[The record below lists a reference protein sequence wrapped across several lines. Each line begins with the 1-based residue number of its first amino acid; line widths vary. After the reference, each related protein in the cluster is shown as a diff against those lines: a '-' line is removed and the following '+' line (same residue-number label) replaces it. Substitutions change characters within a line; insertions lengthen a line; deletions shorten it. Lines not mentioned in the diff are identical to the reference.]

1 MSQHLTKA
9 TQRRWAGVAAALVL
23 FTSAAVSAADPGASE
38 WARADE
44 SAVRLISA
52 VSAVGAAAEL
62 RIGLEFALQPHWKT
76 YWRSPGDAGFPV
88 TVEWAGSRNVAAAE
102 MSWPVPHRI
111 SVSGLET
118 FGYEDQVVFPI
129 VVRPQTPGQPIVVNA
144 QVNYLACSEICIPR
158 NAQLRLE
165 LPAGTAAPTD
175 HAQLINRFLAQV
187 PGDGARLGISLDRV
201 ALGGTVE
208 HPTLEVNAF
217 SAVTPFETPDVIV
230 EGPSGFYFSAPSVGI
245 TDTGRNA
252 RFEIPITIDKGAP
265 PLKDAALTLTLVD
278 GVRGVE
284 QKLVAGVGVDGPG
297 RIEIIPLEPVPSA
310 SRLVTMLLVALLGGL
325 ILNVMPC
332 VLPVL
337 SLKLL
342 GLIGHDGE
350 NQRHVRLGFLAS
362 AAGILVAFAGLAA
375 VLVALKGMG
384 SAVGW
389 GIQFQQPWFL
399 IAMMLLLTLFA
410 ANLWGWFEIPVPAFV
425 GRLAGIGSHA
435 TLAGQFGTGV
445 FATLLATPCSAPF
458 VGTAVAFALARGPLE
473 IFAIFLALGVGF
485 GAPYFL
491 VAALPAIAQLLPRP
505 GRWMIVL
512 RRILGLLL
520 AGTAVW
526 LLTILAGTLGPAAVW
541 VIVGLVLAMAAA
553 LWAAHRLPAALRPAS
568 PIAVIAM
575 ALAAFAVPAQIAT
588 SRPPPDVGTPAGFWK
603 PFDQA
608 AVARL
613 VGEGKTV
620 FVDVTADWCV
630 TCIVNKRLILESTA
644 VNARLTAAN
653 VLAMQADWTRPDDSI
668 ARFLAANNRYGIPF
682 NAVYGPGAPAGIVL
696 PELLTEHAVL
706 DALAKA
712 AGG

>member
-1 MSQHLTKA
+1 MSQRLTKA
-9 TQRRWAGVAAALVL
+9 AWRHRVAAVAAFVL
-23 FTSAAVSAADPGASE
+23 LACGAARAADSGASE

-52 VSAVGAAAEL
+52 TAAVGSAAQL
-62 RIGLEFALQPHWKT
+62 RAGLEFALQPGWKT

-88 TVEWAGSRNVAAAE
+88 TVDWAGSRNVAAAQ
-102 MSWPVPHRI
+102 MAWPAPHRF
-111 SVSGLET
+111 SLFGLET
-118 FGYEDQVVFPI
+118 FGYKDQVVFPI
-129 VVRPQTPGQPIVVNA
+129 AVRPETAGQPVVLNA
-144 QVNYLACSEICIPR
+144 KVNYLVCAEICIPHD
-158 NAQLRLE
+158 AQLRLE
-165 LPAGTAAPTD
+165 LPSGPAAPTNQ
-175 HAQLINRFLAQV
+175 AQLINRFVAQV
-187 PGDGARLGISLDRV
+187 PGDGALQGLSLDRV
-201 ALGGTVE
+201 ALAFWNGKPMLQVE
-208 HPTLEVNAF
+208 ASSTIA
-217 SAVTPFETPDVIV
+217 PFVAPDVIV
-230 EGPSGFYFSAPSVGI
+230 EAPTGLYFGTPQASIWETHA
-245 TDTGRNA
+245 TFRL
-252 RFEIPITIDKGAP
+252 PITISDGAP

-278 GVRGVE
+278 GVRGLE
-284 QKLVAGVGVDGPG
+284 RKLVAGVGIGGP
-297 RIEIIPLEPVPSA
+297 IETTPFTAWPLAPA
-310 SRLVTMLLVALLGGL
+310 SPIVAMLLIALLGGL

-375 VLVALKGMG
+375 VLAALKGMG
-384 SAVGW
+384 GAVGW

-399 IAMMLLLTLFA
+399 IAMMLVLTLFA

-425 GRLAGIGSHA
+425 GRLAGIGSHT

-473 IFAIFLALGVGF
+473 IFAIFLALGLGF
-485 GAPYFL
+485 AAPYLL
-491 VAALPAIAQLLPRP
+491 VAALPAIARLLPRP

-526 LLTILAGTLGPAAVW
+526 LLTILAGALGATAVW
-541 VIVGLVLAMAAA
+541 VIVGLVLAIAVA
-553 LWAAHRLPAALRPAS
+553 LWAAHRLPTALRPAS
-568 PIAVIAM
+568 PIAVIAL
-575 ALAAFAVPAQIAT
+575 ALAAFVVPPQIAT
-588 SRPPPDVGTPAGFWK
+588 SRATSAADAPTGFWK
-603 PFDQA
+603 PFDQPTIA
-608 AVARL
+608 KLVA
-613 VGEGKTV
+613 EGKTV

-630 TCIVNKRLILESTA
+630 TCIVNKHLIIESGA

-653 VLAMQADWTRPDDSI
+653 VVPMQADWTRPDDGI

-682 NAVYGPGAPAGIVL
+682 NAVYGPGAPGGIVL
-696 PELLTEHAVL
+696 PELLTERDVL